1 MDNDIPGEFVHPGE
15 VVDITGVEVIG
26 EYGLRLTFEDG
37 LVGDVSFAGR
47 EWKGVFT
54 PFRDPARFAK
64 VTIEYG
70 TLSWPQ
76 DGLDMAPEPLYE
88 KASQRQ
94 VRGPSAAAHAA

>member
-1 MDNDIPGEFVHPGE
+1 MYKLVPVTH
-15 VVDITGVEVIG
+15 VEVIG
-26 EYGLRLTFEDG
+26 EYQLRLTFKDG
-37 LVGDVSFAGR
+37 LVGDVSFVGR

-64 VTIEYG
+64 VTIELG

-88 KASQRQ
+88 KASQHP
-94 VRGPSAAAHAA
+94 VLPAPDIAA

>member
-1 MDNDIPGEFVHPGE
+1 MDNDLPGKL
-15 VVDITGVEVIG
+15 VDIIGVEVTG
-26 EYGLRLTFEDG
+26 TYELRLTFANG
-37 LVGDVSFAGR
+37 TVGDVSFAGR

-88 KASQRQ
+88 RACEHS
-94 VRGPSAAAHAA
+94 VHIAA